1 MGDFGSREA
10 GPMKRILLMMV
21 VVGLTGLLGWWLSGN
36 QEGASK
42 FGSGVQAPA
51 NTDTTK
57 ELLESTD
64 LVGEPADIEGRAVAE
79 VAVNDPAETQSVAIP
94 SIQRGRV
101 VLVDE
106 AGVEHRESS
115 GQLTLMKWTGS
126 RGEPDPIR
134 VEVGSFEFDATNID
148 WVSVEDLIID
158 GRYAT
163 DMEDDSRHVLDA
175 EEIVLRV
182 KWTPSFTL
190 NVLDADSGIHLDQV
204 RVLWG
209 QLWMSI
215 RHNQHPCHWESDPE
229 TVWVASAHSPMT
241 LPTTSEQVGRNTSVV
256 FISSPGYAWKRI
268 DVDLRQGGARTV
280 RLVPGGQLEIHV
292 AGTMPSGAQL
302 RFRAPTEPDSVP
314 LFSIDLDRSGEQSVH
329 GVTSGE
335 LLVRVEVGDWFHQ
348 PTVLGSA
355 MIDVVAGQVTDV
367 DIALE
372 PMPEP
377 ELGIVTGTLSVSEIW
392 AFESI
397 QMSATPMGHSGLR
410 RGRPVRIDRAKM
422 TELHGSWSFQFPP
435 MPVGM
440 YCIRFESARSRS
452 EVEVPSIVELTSAG
466 AHVDFT
472 VGPPCTVQVTVLDG
486 DTGEVADLQRISWGI
501 VDPKT
506 GYPSSRSSVPRAE
519 GETYFEFRAPRGEIS
534 VGSLANGYTSMDA
547 TVEIEEG
554 LNSFEFTLLQE
565 CPLNVAYMDDGVSIP
580 APLHLEHTFE
590 HVGGEGKVLYYS
602 SHKAEFQTAFDLP
615 GEYRM
620 DVSDIDGYEPIPTQT
635 VTVKRGEPTRHVVQ
649 LVRKN

>member
-79 VAVNDPAETQSVAIP
+79 VAVNDPAETQ
-94 SIQRGRV
+94 
-101 VLVDE
+101 
-106 AGVEHRESS
+106 SS

-292 AGTMPSGAQL
+292 AGRQ
-302 RFRAPTEPDSVP
+302 
-314 LFSIDLDRSGEQSVH
+314 QS
-329 GVTSGE
+329 
-335 LLVRVEVGDWFHQ
+335 
-348 PTVLGSA
+348 P
-355 MIDVVAGQVTDV
+355 
-367 DIALE
+367 
-372 PMPEP
+372 
-377 ELGIVTGTLSVSEIW
+377 
-392 AFESI
+392 
-397 QMSATPMGHSGLR
+397 
-410 RGRPVRIDRAKM
+410 
-422 TELHGSWSFQFPP
+422 
-435 MPVGM
+435 
-440 YCIRFESARSRS
+440 IRFPCSRS
-452 EVEVPSIVELTSAG
+452 TWIVPG
-466 AHVDFT
+466 
-472 VGPPCTVQVTVLDG
+472 
-486 DTGEVADLQRISWGI
+486 
-501 VDPKT
+501 
-506 GYPSSRSSVPRAE
+506 SSRYMESRQGNCWCASKSA
-519 GETYFEFRAPRGEIS
+519 I
-534 VGSLANGYTSMDA
+534 GSTSRPYWA
-547 TVEIEEG
+547 R
-554 LNSFEFTLLQE
+554 
-565 CPLNVAYMDDGVSIP
+565 P
-580 APLHLEHTFE
+580 
-590 HVGGEGKVLYYS
+590 
-602 SHKAEFQTAFDLP
+602 
-615 GEYRM
+615 
-620 DVSDIDGYEPIPTQT
+620 
-635 VTVKRGEPTRHVVQ
+635 
-649 LVRKN
+649 